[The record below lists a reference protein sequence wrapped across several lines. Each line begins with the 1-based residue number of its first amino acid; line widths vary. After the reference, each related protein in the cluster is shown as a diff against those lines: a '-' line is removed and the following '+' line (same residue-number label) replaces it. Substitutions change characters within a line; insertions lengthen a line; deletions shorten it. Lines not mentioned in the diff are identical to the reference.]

1 VKFLVRTN
9 RKNSCF
15 GGDTGMTKIVAAFIA
30 ASIFLLL
37 LAGCSSPKTVTVTA
51 APVTVTVTKTLPP
64 VTETVTK
71 TSPPVTVNV
80 TPTSPPVTVTIT
92 PTWIPS
98 IYRGSL
104 NVNWS
109 GIRTPGVPISGS
121 SFITIDENGDF
132 HGDFGG
138 AYSGNITGQVD
149 PIGNFV
155 AIGMLS
161 QGGIIIGTTW
171 SARVTLSGKTL
182 SAHGDWTSEEASGN
196 FTGTGTVSY

>member
-1 VKFLVRTN
+1 MIKALTIL
-9 RKNSCF
+9 
-15 GGDTGMTKIVAAFIA
+15 TAA
-30 ASIFLLL
+30 LLLIPL
-37 LAGCSSPKTVTVTA
+37 LAGCAAAKTVTVTA
-51 APVTVTVTKTLPP
+51 PPLTVTVTKTLPP

-80 TPTSPPVTVTIT
+80 TQTSPPVTVTVT

-98 IYRGSL
+98 IFRGSL
-104 NVNWS
+104 NINWS
-109 GIRTPGVPISGS
+109 GIRTPGVSISGS
-121 SFITIDENGDF
+121 SVITIDENGDF

-155 AIGMLS
+155 AIGQLS

-171 SARVTLSGKTL
+171 SARMTLSGKTL
-182 SAHGDWTSEEASGN
+182 SAYGNWASVEASGN